1 MDVGAGVGVLV
12 GVMVTVGV
20 GVNLGTCKMLLQSFP
35 QNCPNTKIV

>member
-35 QNCPNTKIV
+35 QN